1 MKRLLKIL
9 LADNKEVIH
18 QTLADYLS
26 DSGHSVD
33 RVHDESSTLTAIE
46 EHDYDLTLI
55 DLRMPGMDS
64 PSLLS
69 NIREIRSNI
78 PVVVMAGYEDMDVV
92 LQALKLGATD
102 YLTKPVKLL
111 ELDAVLEKSVR
122 MHKLMSQH
130 TQDTDTPQIDHDEP
144 KERKKVKDTKFFVLL
159 TATCLFVFLFL
170 IHGAFMGGKN
180 AAKPVTAE
188 ELQNEISERKL
199 TEAALQESEWRY
211 HLLSENVTDVVW
223 ITDMDMRFTYINPA
237 ITRLTGYNVAEA
249 MALSW
254 EELWHPECFGS
265 IKEIFVKEMAGEDI
279 DQKDVNGLRTAKV
292 RLICRDGSAMWVEV
306 KCTSL
311 GKPGEQ
317 PVGLLVILR
326 EFTEGK
332 QAARPRDW
340 QQAL

>member
-9 LADNKEVIH
+9 LADNEEVIH
-18 QTLADYLS
+18 QTIADYLS

-33 RVHDESSTLTAIE
+33 RVHDESATLTAIE
-46 EHDYDLTLI
+46 EHDYDLALV
-55 DLRMPGMDS
+55 DLRMPDMDG

-69 NIREIRSNI
+69 NIREIRPNV

-122 MHKLMSQH
+122 IHKLMSQP

-144 KERKKVKDTKFFVLL
+144 KGRKKVRDTKFSVLL
-159 TATCLFVFLFL
+159 IATCLFVFLFL
-170 IHGAFMGGKN
+170 IHGAFISGEN
-180 AAKPVTAE
+180 SAEPVTVK
-188 ELQNEISERKL
+188 ELQNEISKREF
-199 TEAALQESEWRY
+199 TEAALQEIEQLYR
-211 HLLSENVTDVVW
+211 LLSENVTDVVW
-223 ITDMDMRFTYINPA
+223 VTDTDMRSTYVNPA
-237 ITRLTGYNVAEA
+237 ITRITGYNVEEA

-254 EELWHPECFGS
+254 EELWHPECFGVV
-265 IKEIFVKEMAGEDI
+265 KKMFVKEMAGEDT

-292 RLICRDGSAMWVEV
+292 RLICRDGSAMRVEV

-311 GKPGEQ
+311 GEPGEQ

-332 QAARPRDW
+332 QAARSRDW